1 MTARLSVVM
10 PVLNE
15 AEHVAEIAAGDALI
29 YRRWQRDVVERL
41 AAAGFDLQA
50 MGEIGRFFCGKRKS
64 E

>member
-1 MTARLSVVM
+1 M